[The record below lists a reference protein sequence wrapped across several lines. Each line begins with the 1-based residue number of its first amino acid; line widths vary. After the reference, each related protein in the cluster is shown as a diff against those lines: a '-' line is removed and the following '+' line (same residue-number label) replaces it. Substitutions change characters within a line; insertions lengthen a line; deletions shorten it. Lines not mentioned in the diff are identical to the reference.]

1 MKDCP
6 DTQGECQSG
15 RNTFPD
21 NKAALTWRQK
31 KRKNR
36 LLIFRRSTHIKDVE
50 SAMFFQSYFNEII
63 IKFS

>member
-1 MKDCP
+1 LKDCP

-31 KRKNR
+31 KKN
-36 LLIFRRSTHIKDVE
+36 I
-50 SAMFFQSYFNEII
+50 
-63 IKFS
+63 